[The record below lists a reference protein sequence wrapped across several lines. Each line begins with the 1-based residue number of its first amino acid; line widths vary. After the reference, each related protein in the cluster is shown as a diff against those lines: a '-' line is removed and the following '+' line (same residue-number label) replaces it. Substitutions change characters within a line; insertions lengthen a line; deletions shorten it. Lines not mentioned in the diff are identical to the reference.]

1 MFNRYIYIYIYVCVH
16 INIYICVCVSTS
28 IHIYIYPHVSTYVYI
43 HLYLSR
49 SIYICLHLSSLN
61 LPTRIYST
69 SILHLSIY
77 ICLCPS
83 VYNLFTINIS
93 LSLSISL
100 SLPIHPYIPQS
111 MCVSDP
117 GLTTPLTTRLW
128 RWKTPPDP
136 SSRIRAGQCLKAD
149 PTLGS
154 GWNNTLCVFAL
165 GSREK
170 QHQRLRRCLEQH
182 NNFTS
187 EAKRE
192 IIWIWPTE
200 VGTYLGSCN
209 RNDSGMTVTIH
220 WIQSHTIPSHSEVC

>member
-1 MFNRYIYIYIYVCVH
+1 MYLSTDRSIDLDVYRYIYIYMCLH
-16 INIYICVCVSTS
+16 QS
-28 IHIYIYPHVSTYVYI
+28 ISIYIYPHFSTYVYI

-69 SILHLSIY
+69 SILHLSMSI
-77 ICLCPS
+77 
-83 VYNLFTINIS
+83 YNLFTIIIY

-128 RWKTPPDP
+128 RWQTPPDP

-154 GWNNTLCVFAL
+154 GWNNTLCVLAV

-170 QHQRLRRCLEQH
+170 QHQRLRRCLEQ
-182 NNFTS
+182 
-187 EAKRE
+187 
-192 IIWIWPTE
+192 
-200 VGTYLGSCN
+200 
-209 RNDSGMTVTIH
+209 
-220 WIQSHTIPSHSEVC
+220 